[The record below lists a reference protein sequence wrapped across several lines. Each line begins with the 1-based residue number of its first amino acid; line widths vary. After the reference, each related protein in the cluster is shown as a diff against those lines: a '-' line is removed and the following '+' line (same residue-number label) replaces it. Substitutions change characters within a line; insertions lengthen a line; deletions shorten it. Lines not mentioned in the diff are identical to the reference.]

1 MIRVLLAEDHGIVRE
16 GLRSLLSATPD
27 IQVIGEAEDGRQAV
41 DMTEKLRPDVVVTD
55 ITMPGLNGLEATRR
69 IRERHPGVQVVVLSM
84 HADDEYL
91 FQALGAGASGYL
103 LKQSAGVELVD
114 GIRTVHR
121 GETYLSPSV
130 ATRVLE
136 EFVRRGQELAEEDSY
151 DTLTNRERDVLQQ
164 VAEGYTSRE
173 IAELLR
179 VSVKTVETHRAHLTE
194 KLGIRGTAG
203 LTQYAVRKGVIRVDG
218 A

>member
-1 MIRVLLAEDHGIVRE
+1 M
-16 GLRSLLSATPD
+16 
-27 IQVIGEAEDGRQAV
+27 
-41 DMTEKLRPDVVVTD
+41 
-55 ITMPGLNGLEATRR
+55 
-69 IRERHPGVQVVVLSM
+69 
-84 HADDEYL
+84 
-91 FQALGAGASGYL
+91 
-103 LKQSAGVELVD
+103 ELVE

-151 DTLTNRERDVLQQ
+151 DTLTDREREVLQL

-173 IAELLR
+173 IAELLC